1 MSKFAYLLDIQIKIR
16 DTLQIQ
22 TGLVCEI
29 EPCERNS
36 YGDPVENSWALDVGL
51 DRIHFNIGHISDKK
65 GNERLFI
72 RVKTDNTK
80 AKNFKEIRG
89 NGLAWEPIFQ
99 HILECLAVEQEAR
112 EKERRSYQLK
122 QSALNAIERIHHR
135 KLPTGVC
142 FQLLPNEKGTI
153 DVLLEDITENIV
165 DKILDLLRDVVE
177 EDSKNKGRELWD
189 HLREP
194 EV

>member
-1 MSKFAYLLDIQIKIR
+1 
-16 DTLQIQ
+16 
-22 TGLVCEI
+22 VCEI
-29 EPCERNS
+29 EPCQGNS
-36 YGDPVENSWALDVGL
+36 HGFPIAGYVLVVGL
-51 DRIHFNIGHISDKK
+51 DRVRFNIGHISDKK
-65 GNERLFI
+65 GNEKLFI

-112 EKERRSYQLK
+112 EKERRAYQLE
-122 QSALNAIERIHHR
+122 QSALNAIERVHHR
-135 KLPTGVC
+135 KLPTGVR

-165 DKILDLLRDVVE
+165 GKILDLLRDVVE